1 MILDKLKV
9 GKITIEVNSLI
20 PEKTLN
26 ILWQKGI
33 NVSKIV
39 KLNITTVR
47 FQIPFDSYKEVE
59 EVVKR
64 TKGKVR
70 IVGKSGIIVL
80 LLSIKRKLS
89 LCIGAGIF
97 LLVLYLLSNYIW
109 AIDIQTRNNLSPF
122 EVRKELTSIGIK
134 PGLKK
139 SDINVY
145 NIEKK
150 MEDLDSEVMWVRARI
165 EGSTLR
171 VIVAEKVNPPVTE
184 KVLPEQVLAKM
195 DGEIKR
201 VFTFSG
207 NPAVKPGDIVKTGNV
222 LILPIQ
228 GKEGFEKEVKPSGSV
243 IANTFYEKSME
254 VQISGEKIQRTGEKD
269 RDIYINFWDKKIYLK
284 KAINDFKY
292 YDKIEETGGLL
303 NQVIYF
309 RKEGKSV
316 NLDKDKAVED
326 AVEKLRKSL
335 QKDLT
340 NDAKI
345 IDNKVNI
352 ENISKDTI
360 CIKVIFTVEQD
371 IAENIS

>member
-1 MILDKLKV
+1 MILDKFKV

-89 LCIGAGIF
+89 LCIGAGVF

-122 EVRKELTSIGIK
+122 EIRKELTSIGIK

-184 KVLPEQVLAKM
+184 KILPEQVLAKM

-207 NPAVKPGDIVKTGNV
+207 NAAVKPGDIVKTGNV

-269 RDIYINFWDKKIYLK
+269 RDIYVNFWDKKIYLK

>member
-1 MILDKLKV
+1 MILDKFKV

-89 LCIGAGIF
+89 LCIGAGVF

-122 EVRKELTSIGIK
+122 EIRKELTSIGIK

-184 KVLPEQVLAKM
+184 KILPEQVLAKM

-269 RDIYINFWDKKIYLK
+269 RDIYVNFWDKKIYLK

>member
-1 MILDKLKV
+1 MILDKFKV

-70 IVGKSGIIVL
+70 IVGKSGIVVL

-89 LCIGAGIF
+89 LCIGAGVF

-207 NPAVKPGDIVKTGNV
+207 NPAVKPGDIVKTGDV

-269 RDIYINFWDKKIYLK
+269 RDIYVNFWDKKIYLK

-326 AVEKLRKSL
+326 AVERLRKSL

-340 NDAKI
+340 NDTKI

>member
-1 MILDKLKV
+1 MILDRLKI

-20 PEKTLN
+20 PEKILN
-26 ILWQKGI
+26 IIWQRGI
-33 NVSKIV
+33 NVTKIV

-47 FQIPFDSYKEVE
+47 FEIPFDSYKEVE
-59 EVVKR
+59 EVVKK

-89 LCIGAGIF
+89 LCIGAGVF
-97 LLVLYLLSNYIW
+97 LLVLYVLSNYIW

-184 KVLPEQVLAKM
+184 KISPEQVLAKM
-195 DGEIKR
+195 DGEVKR

-207 NPAVKPGDIVKTGNV
+207 NPSVKPGDIVKIGDV

-254 VQISGEKIQRTGEKD
+254 IQTSGEKIQRTGEKD
-269 RDIYINFWDKKIYLK
+269 SDIYLNFWGKKIYLK

-292 YDKIEETGGLL
+292 YDKIEETGGLF

-316 NLDKDKAVED
+316 NLDKDKVVED
-326 AVEKLRKSL
+326 TVEKLRKSL

-345 IDNKVNI
+345 IDNKVDI
-352 ENISKDTI
+352 ENISEDTI
-360 CIKVIFTVEQD
+360 CVKVIFTVEQD

>member
-1 MILDKLKV
+1 MILDRLKI
-9 GKITIEVNSLI
+9 GKITVEVNSLI
-20 PEKTLN
+20 PEKIFN
-26 ILWQKGI
+26 ILWQRGI
-33 NVSKIV
+33 NVTKIV

-47 FQIPFDSYKEVE
+47 FQIPFDSYKEVK
-59 EVVKR
+59 EVVNR

-89 LCIGAGIF
+89 LCIGAGLF

-171 VIVAEKVNPPVTE
+171 IIVAEKVNPPIIE

-195 DGEIKR
+195 DGEVKR

-207 NPAVKPGDIVKTGNV
+207 NSAVKPGDIVKKGDV
-222 LILPIQ
+222 LIFPIQ
-228 GKEGFEKEVKPSGSV
+228 GNEGFEKEVKPSGKV

-269 RDIYINFWDKKIYLK
+269 SDIYLNFWGKKIYLK

-303 NQVIYF
+303 NKVIYF
-309 RKEGKSV
+309 KKEGKGV
-316 NLDKDKAVED
+316 DLDKDKVAED
-326 AVEKLRKSL
+326 TVEKLRKSL
-335 QKDLT
+335 QKDLI

-345 IDNKVNI
+345 IDNKVNV
-352 ENISKDTI
+352 ENISKNTI